1 MGETQLSLDLIRIK
15 SSLVELKQNTK
26 LIIDEIEN
34 IETEIEK
41 Q

>member
-1 MGETQLSLDLIRIK
+1 MGKTQISLDLIRIK
-15 SSLVELKQNTK
+15 SKLEELKQNTR
-26 LIIDEIEN
+26 LIINEIEN